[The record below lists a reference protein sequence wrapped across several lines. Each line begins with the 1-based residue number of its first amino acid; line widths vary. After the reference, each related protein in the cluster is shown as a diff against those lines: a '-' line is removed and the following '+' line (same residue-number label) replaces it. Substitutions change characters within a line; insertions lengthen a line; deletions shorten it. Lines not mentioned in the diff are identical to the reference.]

1 MASCFVD
8 QVDQAAKLLWN
19 GNADIIQYLQDIIS
33 RANSRNAKY
42 GTPALTVGK
51 LLQGLPRGGGS
62 GLSPFHCMRKLS
74 TFRAVWGRF
83 GPVLDIDIK
92 DNVEQKTL
100 LQHVSRN
107 IKNGSEY
114 VKFLLECNA
123 APDSKDRY
131 GWTPLHEA
139 ARNGNVNALR
149 EVTTRCLIR
158 RLEYALR

>member
-1 MASCFVD
+1 MASWLVD

-19 GNADIIQYLQDIIS
+19 GNADVIQDLQDIIS
-33 RANSRNAKY
+33 RAKSQTAKY
-42 GTPALTVGK
+42 GTPALTIGK

-83 GPVLDIDIK
+83 GPALDIDAK

-107 IKNGSEY
+107 IENGKEY
-114 VKFLLECNA
+114 VKCLLECNA
-123 APDSKDRY
+123 APDSRDRY

-149 EVTTRCLIR
+149 EVNTRWSI
-158 RLEYALR
+158 